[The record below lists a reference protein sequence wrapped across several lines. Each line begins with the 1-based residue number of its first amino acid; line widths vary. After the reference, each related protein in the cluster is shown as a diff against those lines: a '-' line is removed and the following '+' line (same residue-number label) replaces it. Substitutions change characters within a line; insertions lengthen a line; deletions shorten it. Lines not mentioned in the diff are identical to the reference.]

1 MRISP
6 VLGLLVDP
14 SRDVPERNGIASAR
28 PVEAAAAGAFITEPT
43 VMETTSSLPPEEELG
58 LVGIDV
64 GMGCHEPSSRKTPR
78 VAMA

>member
-1 MRISP
+1 LTPAETSLNATVSP
-6 VLGLLVDP
+6 LHVLWKLPRL
-14 SRDVPERNGIASAR
+14 
-28 PVEAAAAGAFITEPT
+28 AFITEPT